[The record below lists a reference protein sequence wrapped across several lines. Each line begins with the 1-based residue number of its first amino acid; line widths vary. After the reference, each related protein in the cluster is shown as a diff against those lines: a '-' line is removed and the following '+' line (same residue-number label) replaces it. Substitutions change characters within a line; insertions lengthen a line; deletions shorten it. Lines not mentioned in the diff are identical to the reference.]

1 VDWEMDDHFKEH
13 LQNLGIVESDDE
25 PGSEFISK
33 V

>member
-1 VDWEMDDHFKEH
+1 MDDHFKEH
-13 LQNLGIVESDDE
+13 LQQLGIVDEDHE